1 MIRIITILLIILIFL
16 LIDNFNNKK
25 LVEKFNNKK
34 LVENINNKKLVENFN
49 NNGYLIIPNILDNV
63 DCNNIL
69 KIIDN
74 EEKNDNILGEINSQ
88 YKRKD
93 LMLNIKDVDI
103 YINKVYNKIK
113 NFIDSIIP
121 DSTIIECSSL
131 ISEKGSYP
139 QIWHTDIDPEQTYK
153 NYANLVSFG
162 IYLDDI
168 NDEMGP
174 LEVYPKSNKLFS
186 KINNLYEK
194 YNLNDYNEEQSNKFN
209 AGLNKQSIVD
219 LMNIFK
225 LKKKLC
231 SGKKGSIV
239 IWSSKIVHRGGENK
253 LKKRPVFYF
262 SLIGKGPK
270 PEGATYS
277 LKQDINPIKIKDL

>member
-1 MIRIITILLIILIFL
+1 MIIIIILILIIILFL
-16 LIDNFNNKK
+16 LIDE
-25 LVEKFNNKK
+25 LS
-34 LVENINNKKLVENFN
+34 NIKLVENFN
-49 NNGYLIIPNILDNV
+49 NNGYLIIPNILDDN

-74 EEKNDNILGEINSQ
+74 EEKNDNITGEINSQ
-88 YKRKD
+88 YNRKD

-103 YINKVYNKIK
+103 YIKKVYKKIK
-113 NFIDSIIP
+113 NFIDTTIP
-121 DSTIIECSSL
+121 DATIIECSSL
-131 ISEKGSYP
+131 ISEKGAYP
-139 QIWHTDIDPEQTYK
+139 QIWHTDIDPEQKYK

-168 NDEMGP
+168 NDKMGP

-186 KINNLYEK
+186 KINNLYKK
-194 YNLNDYNEEQSNKFN
+194 YKIEEYDEEQSNEDN
-209 AGLNKQSIVD
+209 VGLNKQSIID

-225 LKKKLC
+225 LKNKLC
-231 SGKKGSIV
+231 CGKKGSIV

-262 SLIGKGPK
+262 SLIGKGSK
-270 PEGATYS
+270 PDGSTYS
-277 LKQDINPIKIKDL
+277 LKKNNKSIKIKNL